1 MRIFYA
7 GQLNLITFLKIINY
21 YLVAGFLTSMLPL
34 LLLLNYF
41 FKENLS
47 SRILELEVSANQKRY
62 QKSEKE
68 KLLSQKKL
76 GLRNCLD
83 R

>member
-1 MRIFYA
+1 MEDNLTDHFSENHELLFGCWFFDFDA
-7 GQLNLITFLKIINY
+7 ASTLITENFFL
-21 YLVAGFLTSMLPL
+21 
-34 LLLLNYF
+34 
-41 FKENLS
+41 KENLS

-68 KLLSQKKL
+68 KLLAQKKL